1 MSDTYHHGDLP
12 AALRAAT
19 AELVAEAG
27 PRGFSLREVARRA
40 GVSHAAP
47 AHHFGDSLGLLT
59 AVSVEGFEYLADALT
74 EAAEGRTDARDL
86 LRALGVAY
94 VTTALTYP
102 GHYAVM
108 VDATYHSP
116 ADAALHECGDRAFT
130 QLVLAIEAIRDQY
143 NPDLDVELA
152 ATLAWSLMHGL
163 VELSPLRA
171 EVAEMQGE
179 LPVVLTE
186 QVAQLADLMIDG
198 FRAR

>member
-1 MSDTYHHGDLP
+1 MTDTYHHGDLP

-59 AVSVEGFEYLADALT
+59 AVSIEGFGHLADALA
-74 EAAEGRTDARDL
+74 EAAEGRTDAADR

-94 VTTALTYP
+94 VQTALTYP

-108 VDATYHSP
+108 VDHTYHDP
-116 ADAALHECGDRAFT
+116 GEAAIHECGDRAFT
-130 QLVLAIEAIRDQY
+130 ELVLTIEAVRDQY

-152 ATLAWSLMHGL
+152 ATMAWSLMHGL

-171 EVAEMQGE
+171 EVAEMKGE
-179 LPVVLTE
+179 LPVVLTD
-186 QVAQLADLMIDG
+186 QIAQLTELMIDG